1 MADDPGGRV
10 PADLAAVILSEE
22 WEVVYWCKKFDC
34 TRSELQAAIKNTGSI
49 ITEDIAAYFESA
61 NR

>member
-1 MADDPGGRV
+1 MADDPGDRV
-10 PADLAAVILSEE
+10 PADLAAVNLGEE
-22 WEVVYWCKKFDC
+22 WEILYWCKKFDC
-34 TRSELQAAIKNTGSI
+34 TRSELQAAINKTGSI

>member
-1 MADDPGGRV
+1 MAEDTEERV

-22 WEVVYWCKKFDC
+22 WEAVYWCKKFNC
-34 TRSELQAAIKNTGSI
+34 TRSELQAAIKNAGSI
-49 ITEDIAAYFESA
+49 ITEDIAAYFDSA